1 MGEFNVGR
9 KGYLG
14 CWHMDWVLKEQEFFF
29 WLKSRI
35 YWWVCLRRGRPRW
48 LSGKESTWQFR
59 KHRRRG
65 FNPWVRMIP
74 WSRKQQPTPIFLPGK
89 FHGERS
95 LVGYS
100 PWGHKESDMTERLS
114 IPHFLI
120 LGWPKSSF
128 GFFCKIL
135 WKNLS
140 ELFDQANVF

>member
-1 MGEFNVGR
+1 MYFHVQMSIQSLCSL
-9 KGYLG
+9 KKLKYLSLLLSCNTSLWG
-14 CWHMDWVLKEQEFFF
+14 F
-29 WLKSRI
+29 S
-35 YWWVCLRRGRPRW
+35 GG
-48 LSGKESTWQFR
+48 SGKETACQCTKR
-59 KHRRRG
+59 KRHG
-65 FNPWVRMIP
+65 FTLRVRKIP